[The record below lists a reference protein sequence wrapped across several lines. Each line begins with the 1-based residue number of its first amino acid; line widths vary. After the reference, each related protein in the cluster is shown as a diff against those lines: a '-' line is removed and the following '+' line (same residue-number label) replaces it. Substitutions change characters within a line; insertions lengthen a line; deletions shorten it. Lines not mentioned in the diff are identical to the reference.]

1 MVYILQVMLNGKEL
15 ETVDSSK
22 HDNVICLPTEPGRNV
37 LDILVENLGRVN
49 YASFKSSILNEQHKG
64 INCSFMFHQTFGQI
78 MCEIY
83 SITRF
88 LAHETGA

>member
-1 MVYILQVMLNGKEL
+1 MLNGKEL

-22 HDNVICLPTEPGRNV
+22 HDNVICLPTEPGKNV

-64 INCSFMFHQTFGQI
+64 INCSFMLFAIGVLVVEQQYLTDFAMLCI
-78 MCEIY
+78 V
-83 SITRF
+83 
-88 LAHETGA
+88 